1 MEKIK
6 LSPTDLINL
15 KDLFSENY
23 LLIKQIKEFEKKTIN
38 KEQKLI
44 LKEIRDV
51 HKKNLLTIMKLLDNK
66 ERILW
71 WMRKKIYLPYIFM
84 NRIY

>member
-51 HKKNLLTIMKLLDNK
+51 HKKKFINNNEIA
-66 ERILW
+66 
-71 WMRKKIYLPYIFM
+71 
-84 NRIY
+84 

>member
-51 HKKNLLTIMKLLDNK
+51 HKKNLLTII
-66 ERILW
+66 RTIRYW
-71 WMRKKIYLPYIFM
+71 KKSLMLTYTIFFSVYM
-84 NRIY
+84 MT

>member
-66 ERILW
+66 ERIL
-71 WMRKKIYLPYIFM
+71 
-84 NRIY
+84 